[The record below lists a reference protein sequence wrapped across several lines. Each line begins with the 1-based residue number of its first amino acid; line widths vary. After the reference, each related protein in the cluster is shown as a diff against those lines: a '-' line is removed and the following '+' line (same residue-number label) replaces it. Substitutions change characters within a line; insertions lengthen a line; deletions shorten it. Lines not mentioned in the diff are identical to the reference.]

1 MKKKAVPVL
10 LAVVLCFTLLPTAAG
25 AAARDT
31 SAEDALAADL
41 KQLGLFQGVSD
52 TDFDL
57 GRTPNR
63 TEALVMLIRFLGKEA
78 EALEGR
84 WTHPFTDV
92 PAWADSYV
100 GYAYETGLANG
111 LGGTLYG
118 ANMTAGSTTFLTFVL
133 RALGYSDTNGADF
146 AWDDPYKLASE
157 IGILPQETNIVDF
170 WRADMVRVSHAAL
183 PAKLKNSSKALY
195 ETLIESGVF
204 TRAQYNAFYH
214 PAAPRED
221 APAHQTALTAEQI
234 SAKCAPA
241 VFYIDCYAL
250 NGTPFRSGSGFFL
263 SADGLAVTNFHV
275 AANCSRLVITT
286 IDGKTYSDVRVLDS
300 DGENDLA
307 LLKVAGSNFPYL
319 ELADSSR
326 VVQGQ
331 KAYAIGSPLG
341 LTNTM
346 SEGIISNPRR
356 TLHGTEYIQISVP
369 IAPGSSGGALLNEE
383 GKAIGVTSAIF
394 QTGDLNLAIPSNRIG
409 PLRQSADP
417 DGDFILWQN
426 TYYPDF
432 EHIPDF
438 GEFSQAELV
447 SITYMP
453 LGYYIEYDAYDFYDL
468 LDDTGADLL
477 ALTLRIY
484 QSALLKNGFVPDETA
499 DGLFGWYTTPTEA
512 VYLDADPLGTG
523 LITVVAVRVPQYYAE
538 VPQLPDYG
546 WFVGVESGAAT
557 PSKGSLLYVYK
568 WIDIFDSSDDFEYSL
583 SQYFELLTDDGFV
596 PVHSDST
603 SALFEGN
610 GLSVV
615 YTLDGTLLWVD
626 VAPL

>member
-1 MKKKAVPVL
+1 MKKKAVSVL

-100 GYAYETGLANG
+100 GYAYE
-111 LGGTLYG
+111 
-118 ANMTAGSTTFLTFVL
+118 
-133 RALGYSDTNGADF
+133 
-146 AWDDPYKLASE
+146 
-157 IGILPQETNIVDF
+157 
-170 WRADMVRVSHAAL
+170 
-183 PAKLKNSSKALY
+183 
-195 ETLIESGVF
+195 
-204 TRAQYNAFYH
+204 
-214 PAAPRED
+214 
-221 APAHQTALTAEQI
+221 
-234 SAKCAPA
+234 
-241 VFYIDCYAL
+241 
-250 NGTPFRSGSGFFL
+250 
-263 SADGLAVTNFHV
+263 
-275 AANCSRLVITT
+275 
-286 IDGKTYSDVRVLDS
+286 
-300 DGENDLA
+300 
-307 LLKVAGSNFPYL
+307 
-319 ELADSSR
+319 
-326 VVQGQ
+326 
-331 KAYAIGSPLG
+331 
-341 LTNTM
+341 
-346 SEGIISNPRR
+346 
-356 TLHGTEYIQISVP
+356 
-369 IAPGSSGGALLNEE
+369 
-383 GKAIGVTSAIF
+383 
-394 QTGDLNLAIPSNRIG
+394 
-409 PLRQSADP
+409 
-417 DGDFILWQN
+417 
-426 TYYPDF
+426 
-432 EHIPDF
+432 HIPDF

-477 ALTLRIY
+477 DLTLRIY
-484 QSALLKNGFVPDETA
+484 QSALLKKGFVPDETA

-596 PVHSDST
+596 PVYSDST